1 MKKVASPPNFNT
13 LFDKYGG
20 DLPVLLNLPPLTESG
35 KYAHWDEVRHL
46 KPPNN
51 LSLEQWWLGMKLARS
66 FGTKSLP
73 MVDAHGHRFTY
84 YLTPSAFQSLHLVD
98 SRAAGRI
105 AMPKEV
111 SESGPKE
118 RFLVRSLIEEAITSS
133 QLEGAS
139 TTRKA
144 AMEMFRSGR
153 QPSNKAERMIFNN
166 LRGMQ
171 FIQQHKN
178 DELTPELVLEI
189 HRHMTEGTLPDD
201 AVGRIQTPNDERIGV
216 YSNTTQEQLH
226 EPPPAHL
233 LPKRMRAM
241 CDFANRAGEK
251 DFMHPVVRAILL
263 HFWLAY
269 DHPFEDGNGRTA
281 RALFYWSML
290 RQGYWLFE
298 FISIS
303 SILKKAQAKYGR
315 SFQYTETD
323 DNDAT
328 YFINFQLEVI
338 DRALDAVDKYLARK
352 TREIADA
359 ERRLKE
365 CGEFNYRQLAL
376 LSHALRKPATEYT
389 VKSHSVSHNVTAAT
403 ARTDLHNLVEAG
415 LLEERRPKSGR
426 KVIYAVSPNLAKLL

>member
-1 MKKVASPPNFNT
+1 MKKVASPPNFNV
-13 LFDKYGG
+13 LFEKYAE
-20 DLPVLLNLPPLTESG
+20 DLPMLLNLPPLTASG
-35 KYAHWDEVRHL
+35 KYAHWDQVRHQ
-46 KPPNN
+46 KPPDG
-51 LSLEQWWLGMKLARS
+51 LAPEQWWLGMKLARS
-66 FGTKSLP
+66 FGKKPLS
-73 MVDAHGHRFTY
+73 MVDAHGQRFSY
-84 YLTPSAFQSLHLVD
+84 HLTPSAFESLHLVD

-166 LRGMQ
+166 LRGME

-178 DELTPELVLEI
+178 DELTPELVLAI
-189 HRHMTEGTLPDD
+189 HRHMTVGTLPDD
-201 AVGRIQTPNDERIGV
+201 VVGRIQTPEDERIGV
-216 YSNTTQEQLH
+216 FSNSTQEQLH

-241 CDFANRAGEK
+241 CDFANGIGEE
-251 DFMHPVVRAILL
+251 DFLHPVVRAILL

-281 RALFYWSML
+281 RALFYWAML
-290 RQGYWLFE
+290 HQGYWLFE

-303 SILKKAQAKYGR
+303 SILKTAQAKYAR
-315 SFQYTETD
+315 SFQYAETD

-338 DRALDAVDKYLARK
+338 GRALDAVDKYLARK

-359 ERRLKE
+359 EKRLKE

-376 LSHALRKPATEYT
+376 LSHALRKPTTEYT

-403 ARTDLHNLVEAG
+403 ARADLQSLVTAG
-415 LLEERRPKSGR
+415 LLEERRPESGR
-426 KVIYAVSPNLAKLL
+426 KVIYAVSPDLVKLL